1 MHLAFSLLVFFIVGN
16 GVYMHICLWAP
27 MQRGQFDISTPGAH
41 PCYRKLGPCGNI
53 NSTSSSP
60 RTSLVAGSRYR
71 VHFQQNLNHYYT
83 GEPGALDVSFAIGLN
98 PAESDFRVLHS
109 FSDYNSMNQ
118 ITQTNFSVE
127 IDLPNQPCDECV
139 LRVRYLSNNPEEDD
153 HGTVFHQCGDIKLT
167 PSLINTL
174 KKEKEQKVE
183 LVENVKKGRKADPHD
198 CCAPESFVNGFFHI
212 IPAIEFRSEG
222 MIFYDKKSQQMRV
235 SVTANGGRGNTTFDG
250 AFDMWMNFTSGYQ
263 WYYNRNTGA
272 CDLYG
277 LDYWNDWCFG
287 NKYNQSEDFV
297 AADVRCTSPFGPTH
311 QCNQWRNGE
320 FTFETYAT
328 NECLPSSISRPTGE
342 RIDYIRG
349 RIGPIPPD
357 TFIPNPVC
365 HRQTKVKHASSRWM
379 RRHF

>member
-1 MHLAFSLLVFFIVGN
+1 
-16 GVYMHICLWAP
+16 

-41 PCYRKLGPCGNI
+41 PCYRKIGPCGNI

-71 VHFQQNLNHYYT
+71 VQFQQNLNHYYT
-83 GEPGALDVSFAIGLN
+83 GEPGALDVSFAVGLN
-98 PAESDFRVLHS
+98 PSESDFHVLHS

-127 IDLPNQPCDECV
+127 VNLPNEPCNECV
-139 LRVRYLSNNPEEDD
+139 VRVRYLSNNPEEDD
-153 HGTVFHQCGDIKLT
+153 HGTVFHQCSDVKLT
-167 PSLINTL
+167 SSLINTL
-174 KKEKEQKVE
+174 KQ
-183 LVENVKKGRKADPHD
+183 ENEPKIESIENIKKARQDDPHD
-198 CCAPESFVNGFFHI
+198 CCAPESYVTAFFHV
-212 IPAIEFRSEG
+212 IPAIEQRSEG
-222 MIFYDKKSQQMRV
+222 MIFYDKKAQQMRV
-235 SVTANGGRGNTTFDG
+235 TVSINGGRGNTSYDG
-250 AFDMWMNFTSGYQ
+250 SFDMWMNFTSGYQ
-263 WYYNRNTGA
+263 WYYNRNTDS

-320 FTFETYAT
+320 FSFETYAT

-342 RIDYIRG
+342 RIDYVRG
-349 RIGPIPPD
+349 RVGPISPD
-357 TFIPNPVC
+357 TFIPNTVC
-365 HRQTKVKHASSRWM
+365 HRQTKVKHASARWM
-379 RRHF
+379 KLHL